1 MVQRLPGNNVS
12 KNVEENLAR
21 WDVFSASPNVDVT
34 LSSPGHLAKSAL
46 SSEEL
51 HWCESPP
58 LRESKHL
65 EVRAAVSPYLHLPQ
79 QVPGSERGSATDVG
93 RMDGHWQNG
102 KSTTHLMVEPTGNN
116 VGSAI
121 LWNSPESQHR
131 GSLELYGVQAQ
142 GEAVS

>member
-1 MVQRLPGNNVS
+1 MSFLPP
-12 KNVEENLAR
+12 
-21 WDVFSASPNVDVT
+21 PNMDAT

-46 SSEEL
+46 TSEEL

-58 LRESKHL
+58 LGESKHL
-65 EVRAAVSPYLHLPQ
+65 EVRAAASPYLHLLQ
-79 QVPGSERGSATDVG
+79 QEPGSDRGRATDVG

-102 KSTTHLMVEPTGNN
+102 KSTTHLMVELMGNN

-121 LWNSPESQHR
+121 LWNYAKSQHR
-131 GSLELYGVQAQ
+131 ESLELYGVQAQ